1 MFLPLLLLFTLVPVI
16 ELSLIFKVHAIF
28 SSMYGSDKAVGIS
41 ILVIILTGYFGA
53 KLAKSQGLKLFS
65 ELQTKLQ
72 SGQVPNLE
80 LVEGLLVLFGGLM
93 LLTPGYMTDAMGL
106 MLLFPLTRKLFAK
119 MMQKK
124 FKSSGNA
131 AFYSNF
137 PGAGNTGGFSASWSS
152 NMEQQPTQR
161 HHESEHIKKIDDIID
176 VSSTTIDHDDK

>member
-106 MLLFPLTRKLFAK
+106 MFLFPLTRKLFAK
-119 MMQKK
+119 LMQKR
-124 FKSSGNA
+124 FKSAGNA
-131 AFYSNF
+131 AFYTNF
-137 PGAGNTGGFSASWSS
+137 PGAGNGGGFSASWSS
-152 NMEQQPTQR
+152 NMKQPTQR
-161 HHESEHIKKIDDIID
+161 YHESEQTKKLDDIID
-176 VSSTTIDHDDK
+176 VTSTTIDNDEK

>member
-28 SSMYGSDKAVGIS
+28 SSMYGSDRAVGIS

-93 LLTPGYMTDAMGL
+93 LLTPGYVTDTVGL
-106 MLLFPLTRKLFAK
+106 MFLFPLSRKLFARL
-119 MMQKK
+119 MQKK
-124 FKSSGNA
+124 FKSSSNA

-137 PGAGNTGGFSASWSS
+137 PGADNKGGFSASWSS
-152 NMEQQPTQR
+152 NMKQEATQKHREPEQT
-161 HHESEHIKKIDDIID
+161 KKIDDIID
-176 VSSTTIDHDDK
+176 VTSTTVDHDDK

>member
-16 ELSLIFKVHAIF
+16 ELSLIFKVHAVF

-80 LVEGLLVLFGGLM
+80 LVEGLPSLIRWPDAINSRLYDRCYGLNV
-93 LLTPGYMTDAMGL
+93 P
-106 MLLFPLTRKLFAK
+106 FPLTRKLFAK
-119 MMQKK
+119 LMQKR
-124 FKSSGNA
+124 FKNSGNA
-131 AFYSNF
+131 AFYTNF
-137 PGAGNTGGFSASWSS
+137 PGAGNGGGFSASWSS
-152 NMEQQPTQR
+152 NMEQPTQR
-161 HHESEHIKKIDDIID
+161 YHESKQTKKLDDIID
-176 VSSTTIDHDDK
+176 VTSTTIDNDEK